1 MIRALNLSTYSYCA
15 TQSDVIG
22 DGQGIMNLT
31 FFTFLVLLLL
41 SPMSVQL
48 FGGDFK
54 FVPEDE
60 PSMRFDNSYQ
70 AFLALFQIMTGENW
84 TDILYDAMHSQED
97 ASVSYAAI
105 YMIFLYFSV
114 HCKLY
119 WLLLLKFY

>member
-1 MIRALNLSTYSYCA
+1 
-15 TQSDVIG
+15 
-22 DGQGIMNLT
+22 MNLT

-54 FVPEDE
+54 FVQEDE

-84 TDILYDAMHSQED
+84 TDILYDAMHSQEE
-97 ASVSYAAI
+97 ASVAYAAI

-114 HCKLY
+114 HCKFVWRAGLY
-119 WLLLLKFY
+119 RNNNSPFFL

>member
-1 MIRALNLSTYSYCA
+1 
-15 TQSDVIG
+15 
-22 DGQGIMNLT
+22 MNLT

-119 WLLLLKFY
+119 LSRENGY